1 MPKQKGKIDFGG
13 YVTRY
18 NVRCSDGRVIQP
30 GAFQHHDGARIP
42 LMWQHQIS
50 SPENIM
56 GSVYLTHRSD
66 GLYGEASLNGSRGA
80 VALKEAILHGDV
92 TGLSIFANN
101 LRETGNTVTHGQ
113 IIEASVVMLG
123 ANPGAHI
130 DDLSMSHSADGDH
143 EAILGW
149 VEEEALIMHSDTPVE
164 PVTPPASPAESV
176 TPPAPAETPAAES
189 VTPPAPAAT
198 LSELGASI
206 LAEIKNG
213 MSIADAKA
221 KYPDYF
227 SDLKDAEMTLFKE
240 GLGDLSAELAH
251 SALIGDTM
259 PRIFD
264 PQTPEETVKGKVLT
278 HAQYLTIVQGAKQH
292 GSLRQSILAHAA
304 TYGFDPIELL
314 FPKPENQPS
323 DPIVIQRQTAWV
335 SDFFGRAFKS
345 PFASVRTLYADI
357 TKKEARARGYLK
369 GNMKYEQVI
378 ELLQRYSR
386 PTTVY
391 AKQAL
396 DHDDLTD
403 ITEYA
408 VVEFLWKVME
418 LAMNEELARAA
429 LIGDGRLV
437 GDPDKIKEDCIRPIY
452 KDHPFFVKR
461 VILPATVGEMTAAE
475 WLKMVDAVAQSRRFY
490 RGSGAPTFYTTPEFL
505 AFVLT
510 LREPTTGMRY
520 YATIEELKAQMRVA
534 DIQEVPLMEG
544 VTRTEGDDEIGLI
557 GIVVNPS
564 DYTFGNTK
572 MGQLSTFQDFDIDY
586 NKHKFLME
594 TRRSGGL
601 SIPMSAIVVEKVDW
615 VSEVTPDLDGS
626 TIDDTAE

>member
-1 MPKQKGKIDFGG
+1 MPKTKGKIDFGG

-30 GAFQHHDGARIP
+30 GAFKHHDGARIP
-42 LMWQHQIS
+42 LMWQHQITT
-50 SPENIM
+50 PENIM
-56 GSVYLTHRSD
+56 GSVYLTHRDD
-66 GLYGEASLNGSRGA
+66 GLYGEASLNSSRGA
-80 VALKEAILHGDV
+80 IALKEAIAHGDV
-92 TGLSIFANN
+92 RGLSIFANN
-101 LRETGNTVTHGQ
+101 LRETGNSVTHGQ
-113 IIEASVVMLG
+113 IIEASVVLLG

-130 DDLSMSHSADGDH
+130 DDVSLSHSAEGEH

-149 VEEEALIMHSDTPVE
+149 VEEESLIIHADTPAE
-164 PVTPPASPAESV
+164 PVTPPSPEVVTPPPAEPE
-176 TPPAPAETPAAES
+176 TPPAPAP
-189 VTPPAPAAT
+189 T
-198 LSELGASI
+198 LSDQGTSI
-206 LAEIKNG
+206 LTEIKGG
-213 MSIADAKA
+213 MSISEAKV

-227 SDLKDAEMTLFKE
+227 SNLNDVELDLFKE

-251 SALIGDTM
+251 SALKGDIM
-259 PRIFD
+259 PRIFNQSQD
-264 PQTPEETVKGKVLT
+264 GDQSVVPGKVLK
-278 HAQYLTIVQGAKQH
+278 HDQYLAIVQGAKQH
-292 GSLRQSILAHAA
+292 GSLRASILAHAA
-304 TYGFDPIELL
+304 TYGFEPVELL

-335 SDFFGRAFKS
+335 ADFFGRAFKS

-369 GNMKYEQVI
+369 GNLKYEQVI

-386 PTTVY
+386 PCTVY

-396 DHDDLTD
+396 DHDDLVD

-418 LAMNEELARAA
+418 LSLNEELARAA
-429 LIGDGRLV
+429 LLGDGRLV

-452 KDHPFFVKR
+452 KEHPFFAKR
-461 VILPATVGEMTAAE
+461 IVLPATVGEMTAAE
-475 WLKMVDAVAQSRRFY
+475 WLKMVDAVAQARRFY
-490 RGSGAPTFYTTPEFL
+490 RGSGNPTFYTTPEFL

-520 YATIEELKAQMRVA
+520 YATIDELKAQMRVS
-534 DIQEVPLMEG
+534 DIQEVPLMEA
-544 VTRTEGDDEIGLI
+544 VTREEGETEIGLV

-572 MGQLSTFQDFDIDY
+572 LGQLATFQDFDIDW

-601 SIPMSAIVVEKVDW
+601 TLPMSALIIEKIGW
-615 VSEVTPDLDGS
+615 ATEEEPPLDP